1 MLPRTIKQATI
12 GLAAA
17 AILAG
22 GAYGLGR
29 PAAVAARD
37 AAPAAQTQPAQPGPA
52 GAPSASSGAA
62 VATRSLPDFT
72 AIVRQYGPAVV
83 NVSTVGTMNA
93 GGPAENQQGGDDEDA
108 QQFFRH
114 FGPFGHPRGQLTRG
128 IGSGF
133 IVKSDGVILTNAH
146 VVNGANEVNVK
157 LTDKREFR
165 AKVVGLDKDTD
176 VAVLKIDARDL
187 PVVRL
192 GDAAK
197 VQVGEWVL
205 AIGSPFGFEN
215 SATAGVVSARA
226 RSLPGEGYVPF
237 LQTDVAVNPGNSG
250 GPLFNLAGEV
260 IGINSQIYSGSGGYM
275 GISFAIPIDV
285 AMKVQKQLVATGK
298 VTRGRLGV
306 FIQDVNQQLARSFG
320 LPRPTGA
327 LVSNLEK
334 DSPAGQA
341 GMKAGDVI
349 LSVNGEEI
357 TGSTDLPPRIADVQ
371 PGETVRLGIWRDG
384 KKLDLDVKVQA
395 AHDAAV
401 AGNEQGSPER
411 GRLGLS
417 VRPLSPDEARQAD
430 LSSGVVVENVTGPA
444 ARAGIQPGDVV
455 LSVNRTAVTSV
466 EQLKAAVAKAKNSV
480 ALLVQRGDARIFIPV
495 DLG

>member
-1 MLPRTIKQATI
+1 
-12 GLAAA
+12 
-17 AILAG
+17 
-22 GAYGLGR
+22 
-29 PAAVAARD
+29 
-37 AAPAAQTQPAQPGPA
+37 
-52 GAPSASSGAA
+52 
-62 VATRSLPDFT
+62 
-72 AIVRQYGPAVV
+72 
-83 NVSTVGTMNA
+83 
-93 GGPAENQQGGDDEDA
+93 
-108 QQFFRH
+108 
-114 FGPFGHPRGQLTRG
+114 
-128 IGSGF
+128 
-133 IVKSDGVILTNAH
+133 
-146 VVNGANEVNVK
+146 
-157 LTDKREFR
+157 
-165 AKVVGLDKDTD
+165 
-176 VAVLKIDARDL
+176 
-187 PVVRL
+187 
-192 GDAAK
+192 
-197 VQVGEWVL
+197 VL

-306 FIQDVNQQLARSFG
+306 YIQDVNQQLAQSFG

-327 LVSNLEK
+327 LVSNIEK
-334 DSPAGQA
+334 DSPARDA
-341 GMKAGDVI
+341 GVKVGDVI
-349 LSVNGEEI
+349 LGVNGEEV
-357 TGSTDLPPRIADVQ
+357 TGSADLPPRIADIQ
-371 PGETVRLGIWRDG
+371 PGQTARLTLWRDG
-384 KKLDLDVKVQA
+384 KKLDVDVKVQA
-395 AHDAAV
+395 ASDQV
-401 AGNEQGSPER
+401 ASGKDQKSSDH

-417 VRPLSPDEARQAD
+417 VRPLTPEEARQAD
-430 LSSGVVVENVTGPA
+430 LASGVVVENVTGPA

-466 EQLKAAVAKAKNSV
+466 EQLKDAVSKAKNSI

>member
-1 MLPRTIKQATI
+1 MLPRTIQQATL
-12 GLAAA
+12 GVAAA
-17 AILAG
+17 AILAA
-22 GAYGLGR
+22 GAYSLGR
-29 PAAVAARD
+29 PAAASAKDAAPQ
-37 AAPAAQTQPAQPGPA
+37 AAPAAQAAPA
-52 GAPSASSGAA
+52 GAPSAPPGAA
-62 VATRSLPDFT
+62 IATRSLPDFT
-72 AIVRQYGPAVV
+72 VIVRQYGPAVV
-83 NVSTVGTMNA
+83 NVSTVGTANA
-93 GGPAENQQGGDDEDA
+93 SAPGMAPGDEDEEVPP
-108 QQFFRH
+108 FFRH
-114 FGPFGHPRGQLTRG
+114 FAPPRGQLARG

-146 VVNGANEVNVK
+146 VVAGANEVNVK

-165 AKVVGLDKDTD
+165 AKVIGVDKATD
-176 VAVLKIDARDL
+176 VAVLKIAATDL

-192 GDAAK
+192 GDATK

-260 IGINSQIYSGSGGYM
+260 VGINSQIYSGSGGYM

-285 AMKVQKQLVATGK
+285 AMKVEKQLVATGK

-306 FIQDVNQQLARSFG
+306 YIQDVNQQLAQSFG

-327 LVSNLEK
+327 LVSNIEK
-334 DSPAGQA
+334 DSAAGQA
-341 GMKAGDVI
+341 GVKAGDVI
-349 LSVNGEEI
+349 LTVNGQEV
-357 TGSTDLPPRIADVQ
+357 TGSADLPPRIADLE
-371 PGETVRLGIWRDG
+371 PGTSARLGLWRDG
-384 KKLDLDVKVQA
+384 KKLDVDVKVLPVK
-395 AHDAAV
+395 DAAV
-401 AGNEQGSPER
+401 ASNEQGSSER

-417 VRPLSPDEARQAD
+417 VRPLTPDEAHQAD
-430 LSSGVVVENVTGPA
+430 LPGGVVVQNVTGPA

-455 LSVNRTAVTSV
+455 LSVNRSAVTTV
-466 EQLKAAVAKAKNSV
+466 EQLKAAVAKAKDSV
-480 ALLVQRGDARIFIPV
+480 ALLVQRGEARIFIPV
-495 DLG
+495 ELG